1 MNESTGQI
9 IERVHNLIPLD
20 RQGPCN
26 FLTLVCLGHTVGWAA
41 SFDFNL
47 GADWYEA
54 VQIDRYPFAA
64 RGQTM
69 HDAIKAAALRVW
81 RSLPA
86 YSGEQNR

>member
-9 IERVHNLIPLD
+9 IEQVHSLIPLD

-26 FLTLVCLGHTVGWAA
+26 FLTLVCTGHTTGWAA

-47 GADWYEA
+47 APEWYEEGE
-54 VQIDRYPFAA
+54 IGRYPFAA
-64 RGQTM
+64 RGETM
-69 HDAIKAAALRVW
+69 RDAVERAALRVW

-86 YSGEQNR
+86 